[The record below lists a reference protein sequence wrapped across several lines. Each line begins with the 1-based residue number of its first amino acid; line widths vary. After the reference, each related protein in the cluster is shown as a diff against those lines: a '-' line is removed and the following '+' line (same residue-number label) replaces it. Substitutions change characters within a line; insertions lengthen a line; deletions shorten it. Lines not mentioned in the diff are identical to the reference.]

1 MSPKALS
8 WIFHSL
14 LVVTLIL
21 FVVYAALAPNDGV
34 EKGTKIGVIAAASI
48 FLILSVGAI
57 VWYYI
62 AKNKS
67 KKGTGYNPMKGYSS
81 NYGMNPNN
89 YSYSSSTTTTSM
101 Y

>member
-14 LVVTLIL
+14 FVVAVIL

-34 EKGTKIGVIAAASI
+34 EKGTKIGVIAAASV

-62 AKNKS
+62 AKNKM
-67 KKGTGYNPMKGYSS
+67 KKGKSMMGY
-81 NYGMNPNN
+81 NPNN
-89 YSYSSSTTTTSM
+89 YSYSNSMTTTSM